1 MTPTNLSQYYTQ
13 KGQKLPT
20 VSERAPTYEQYGLG
34 KAGEY
39 VGSAEQNIA
48 FLNKLMAGEPTAAPA
63 AAPAT
68 PTAAAPAYPG
78 ATMPKGELY
87 RYKDTPEVYE
97 RIGEQVF
104 HIPSPAA
111 FESKY
116 GAAGWGQVAER
127 PEDYTKAISR
137 LSGAGM
143 DPTAAATMSAYQRG
157 ALDPEHE
164 RYLQPLSEKLP
175 EELARA
181 EEEAGVGKAK
191 ESITAV
197 QGELTTID
205 EKIRDV
211 EGKMARAEQAVTTS
225 PYLTTSMIS
234 GKTAAIRREYGIQL
248 SNLTKQRQIKA
259 NELGMATS
267 ELGRAESAKW
277 KGFEALSQ
285 FAQRGYAEETGREAM
300 PYWKQHLEY
309 KQAAEKQEF
318 ERELALVRTKQ
329 GGASGEDDTVGW
341 SKYAAEL
348 GLVGMGYGPAMK
360 EYGEY
365 ETNRSQGL
373 AAIKS
378 GAITPEQYT
387 SAMSELY
394 PGKGEEIR
402 TDLEAQEPSVLE
414 KWMEGQMTQPAPL
427 DWRKIL
433 PWKSPTEKAEGTGWM
448 RAILPW

>member
-1 MTPTNLSQYYTQ
+1 MKTLSEYYTQ
-13 KGQKLPT
+13 KGQRLPS

-48 FLNKLMAGEPTAAPA
+48 FLNKLLAGGPA

-68 PTAAAPAYPG
+68 PAAPAPAAPTAYPG

-87 RYKDTPEVYE
+87 RYGGKPEVYE
-97 RIGEQVF
+97 RIGEEVF

-116 GAAGWGQVAER
+116 GAAGWGEVAER

-137 LSGAGM
+137 LSGMGM
-143 DPTAAATMSAYQRG
+143 DPGEAAAMAMYQRG
-157 ALDPEHE
+157 GLEPGAEG
-164 RYLQPLSEKLP
+164 YYKPLSERLP
-175 EELARA
+175 EELTKA
-181 EEEAGVGKAK
+181 EEEAGVAPAK
-191 ESITAV
+191 EKITTV
-197 QGELTTID
+197 QGELTTLD

-211 EGKMARAEQAVTTS
+211 ENKRARAEQAITTS

-234 GKTAAIRREYGIQL
+234 GKTAAVRREYGIQL
-248 SNLTKQRQIKA
+248 SNLARQRQTKA
-259 NELGMATS
+259 NELSMATS
-267 ELGRAESAKW
+267 ALGRAEQAKW

-285 FAQRGYAEETGREAM
+285 FAQRGMVEEAGREAM
-300 PYWKQHLEY
+300 PYTREYLEH

-318 ERELALVRTKQ
+318 ERSLELARVKKAGTS
-329 GGASGEDDTVGW
+329 GADDTVGW

-348 GLVGMGYGPAMK
+348 GLVGMGYDSAMSA
-360 EYGEY
+360 YGEY

-373 AAIKS
+373 ASLKA
-378 GAITPEQYT
+378 GTITPEQYT
-387 SAMSELY
+387 SAMTELY

-402 TDLEAQEPSVLE
+402 TDLEAQEPSVIE
-414 KWMEGQMTQPAPL
+414 KWMEKEMAKPAPI
-427 DWRKIL
+427 DWRKLKPWRTEEEKESGMGWLRSVL
-433 PWKSPTEKAEGTGWM
+433 PW
-448 RAILPW
+448 